1 MKGRVSSDDRRSIKE
16 EKDIGE
22 MNVVVRVVV
31 SV

>member
-1 MKGRVSSDDRRSIKE
+1 MKGRANSDDRRSIKE

>member
-1 MKGRVSSDDRRSIKE
+1 MKGRFSSDDRRSIKE